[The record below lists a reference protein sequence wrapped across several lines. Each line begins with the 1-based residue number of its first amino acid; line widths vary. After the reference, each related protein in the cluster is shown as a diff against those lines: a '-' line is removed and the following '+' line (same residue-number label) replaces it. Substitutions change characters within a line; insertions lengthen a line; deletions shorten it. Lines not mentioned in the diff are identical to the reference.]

1 MRAKIWGRFTAEN
14 LRKFFAVKISL
25 FIPCFV
31 DQFFP
36 QTGMNIVKILER
48 LGHDVDFPE
57 AQTCCG
63 QPAFNSGF
71 WDEARAVAER
81 QIGVFKNSE
90 IVVISSGS
98 CGAMVK
104 VFYPELFHSHALE
117 NEAKALAAKTF
128 EFSDFLVNKLGVSD
142 VGAKFPGRATFHDGC
157 HGLREL
163 NLKTPPRRLL
173 QNVRG
178 LELVEMKEAET
189 CCGFG
194 GTFAVK
200 FPMISTAMG
209 EVKCA
214 SIAETGADFVISNDS
229 SCLMQIRGLLN
240 RQGKPIKTF
249 HLADVLAQT

>member
-1 MRAKIWGRFTAEN
+1 M
-14 LRKFFAVKISL
+14 KISL

-31 DQFFP
+31 DQLFP
-36 QTGMNIVKILER
+36 QTGMSIVKILER
-48 LGHDVDFPE
+48 LGHTVDYPE

-71 WDEARAVAER
+71 WDEARVVAER
-81 QIGVFKNSE
+81 QMAVFRDAEN
-90 IVVISSGS
+90 VVIASGS

-104 VFYPELFHSHALE
+104 VFYPELFHDHPAE
-117 NEAKALAAKTF
+117 KEAKALAAKTF
-128 EFSDFLVNKLGVSD
+128 EFSDFLVNKLKVVD
-142 VGAKFPGRATFHDGC
+142 VGARLKGRATFHDGC

-163 NLKTPPRRLL
+163 GLKKPPRQLL
-173 QNVRG
+173 EHVQG

-214 SIAETGADFVISNDS
+214 SVTETGADFVISNDS
-229 SCLMQIRGLLN
+229 SCLMQIRGILDK
-240 RQGKPIKTF
+240 QGKVVKTM
-249 HLADVLAQT
+249 HLAEVLAQT

>member
-1 MRAKIWGRFTAEN
+1 M
-14 LRKFFAVKISL
+14 S
-25 FIPCFV
+25 
-31 DQFFP
+31 
-36 QTGMNIVKILER
+36 IVKIFER
-48 LGHDVDFPE
+48 LGLIVDFPE

-63 QPAFNSGF
+63 QPPFNSGY

-81 QIGVFKNSE
+81 QMAVFRNAE
-90 IVVISSGS
+90 IVVIASGS

-104 VFYPELFHSHALE
+104 VFYPELFQGHPQE
-117 NEAKALAAKTF
+117 DEARALAAKTF
-128 EFSDFLVNKLGVSD
+128 EFSDFLVNKLGVLD
-142 VGAKFPGRATFHDGC
+142 VGARFPGRATFHDGC

-163 NLKTPPRRLL
+163 DLKEPPRQLL
-173 QNVRG
+173 QHVRG

-194 GTFAVK
+194 GAFSVK

-214 SIAETGADFVISNDS
+214 SVAETGADFVISNDS
-229 SCLMQIRGLLN
+229 SCLMQIRGILDK
-240 RQGKPIKTF
+240 QGRSVKTV